1 MVLHVDEY
9 ESAFE
14 VACGY
19 RTSRFSPFEAANL
32 AATIGQ
38 AVQAIVANPTKKL
51 GELELISKDGLDQ
64 VFKWNSAVPK
74 PIERCLHD
82 VIVEQA
88 RARPKAPAI
97 SAWDGDMTYGELDS
111 LSTKLASHLVQL
123 GVKTDEVVA
132 VCFEKSM
139 WTIVSMLS
147 ILKAGGAFLLLDPSL
162 PAERLGMMCRKV
174 HSTRALASAT
184 CLPVLAGLARLAQGT
199 FVVNKESISQ
209 LPAPKQQLPTVD
221 PTSTAYVIFTS
232 GSTGEPKGCRIEHR
246 SSCSAILRHGSSM
259 QLEPGTTRVLQF
271 GSYSFAGCLVE
282 MLFGL
287 LHGSCMC
294 VPSEEDRRVNLAKA
308 ITKFSASWAF
318 LTPTV
323 LDTID
328 PESVPSFATLG
339 IGGEPIRAAQIQLW
353 ATRVHLRQ
361 SYGSSETS
369 GIVSSARLI
378 GSSSTKDV
386 GRADTGI
393 YWIVDPTDPES
404 RLAPL
409 GATGELLVEGPV
421 LGRGYEDEPQKTA
434 ATFIQAPAWRKS
446 ASNVQ
451 PRMYRTGDLARYKAD
466 GSIELLGRKDT
477 QVKLRGQRIE
487 LGEIEHQALQADAA
501 KELVV
506 ELIKPQGKG
515 DMLACFFTVEAKED
529 MDDDTSLA
537 ARIHT
542 IRDRLERF
550 LPQYMV
556 PGLFVPLPQLPKTS
570 SQKVDRKRL
579 REMGSS
585 FTAERLAEL
594 LSSQGPKRQP
604 STKAEETMQQ
614 LWACVLDVDQSSVGL
629 DDNFFRLGGDSMAA
643 MKLIGEARKVGVQL
657 SVADLFRHPV
667 LEALAGLNVRSEKS
681 VVKDIPAYSLL
692 REGTDVASVR
702 GEVAAM
708 CNIKKG
714 LVEDVYPCSPL
725 QEGLMSLTTKNAGDY
740 IMQSVL
746 ELSADVDEDAF
757 RAAWEHVARS
767 TPVLRTRIV
776 QHSELGLLQA
786 VVVEDIKWLK
796 AQSLQA
802 YLDKDKSASMGLGD
816 QLTRYALV
824 KEPRGGR
831 RWFAWTI
838 HHALYD
844 GWSLPR
850 ILHAVTQVYKGA
862 ELPPKRNFN
871 AFINY
876 IAHQD
881 QDKAQSYWQSALG
894 DCEATL
900 FPVLP
905 STIQQPVAD
914 TLVEYQCPPL
924 VNSTSTAT
932 ASTLIRAAWAVV
944 ASRYTNSDDVV
955 FGTTVMGRHA
965 PVAGIDTM
973 LGPTF
978 STIPV
983 RVRVRDQT
991 VSTFLDELQDQAGE
1005 MIAYE
1010 QTGLQRIAKIGGP
1023 GAQHACGFQTLLVVQ
1038 PAGESLNG
1046 SDNIFGEWHAHSEL
1060 RDFTTYALM
1069 VQCELGADGVKVT
1082 ASFDKQVIEEWVVKK
1097 MLGQLSYVM
1106 QQLAN
1111 AGAKEKVAD
1120 IDATTP
1126 EDRQQLWTWNQD
1138 VPAAVDRCVH
1148 DLIADQARQHP
1159 DTQAI
1164 CAWDGEFTYG
1174 ELNALSAK
1182 LASHLVTLG
1191 VCPDA
1196 PFVPLCF
1203 EKSKWTIV
1211 AMLAVIKAGGA
1222 FVPLDPDHPASRHK
1236 EIFKQTGAVVVLTSK
1251 QYTALCASPDRCV
1264 VAVSEASIARLPAV
1278 TDTNR
1283 SYATPNNAA
1292 YVIFTSGSTGTPKGV
1307 VLEHRAVST
1316 SCTIHGEAFGFATNP
1331 PPRALQFASYT
1342 FDACIAEIFTTLL
1355 YGGTVCVPSESDRRN
1370 NMMTTV
1376 INDMNVDWVFT
1387 TPSVARLIEPSSVP
1401 SVKTLLIGGEHVS
1414 YADWSRWAK
1423 TVRTINVYG
1432 PTECC
1437 IYCTGCRNTDEFTPG
1452 MIGTAVSSV
1461 SWVVDPNNH
1470 HRLAPLGSVGELL
1483 VEGPVLARGYLN
1495 DSVKTAAAFI
1505 EDPAWLLEGGRSG
1518 RLYKTGDLVQ
1528 YQADGNMIC
1537 MGRKDGQVKVRGQ
1550 RVELGEIEHKLLG
1563 CMPDV
1568 DMMAIEIIKPA
1579 GAEEKAKTLMAA
1591 FLQLDDA
1598 VHDTLLGGKKWE
1610 EDNSPA
1616 QVVFPVEADKKLSQL
1631 LPSYMVPEVYFA
1643 LPQLPL
1649 TTSGKVDRRRLR
1661 DIGASFSAQQ
1671 LAELRTQR
1679 EGPKRQPTNDK
1690 ERTLQQLWARVLDME
1705 PQTIGLDDSFFR
1717 LGGDSIAVMKLVA
1730 EARKESIHL
1739 TSADTF
1745 RYPKLVDLAGNH
1757 CEQGGI
1763 SNGEEPAS
1771 FSLLGSDIDRTIVL
1785 EEVACTCGLDVEL
1798 IEDIYPCSP
1807 LQEGLVSLTSKRSGA
1822 YTMQIVLTLRD
1833 DVDESAFQ
1841 SAWEEIHRA
1850 LPILR
1855 TRFLQHGEHG
1865 NLLQAVITEDIEW
1878 AKSSNLTQYLAQ
1890 DKSTSMELAKPMTR
1904 YALVQEEEKRSFVW
1918 TVHHALYDGWS
1929 LPLVLNA
1936 AKSVYEG
1943 ATLEK
1948 QPGFRNFI
1956 RYLTQVENE
1965 ASAMYWQNALSS
1977 CEATLFPP
1985 LPSTVTEPAADK
1997 TIEYQCAP
2005 LPAMADSDI
2014 TTSTLL
2020 RAAWAIVTSRHTS
2033 SDDIVFGTTV
2043 TGRNA
2048 PVPGIEAMIGPTI
2061 ATVPIRVCVQSD
2073 QTVSALL
2080 NTLQGQAAE
2089 MIAHEQTGLQQIAK
2103 LGAGARH
2110 ACNFQTLLVVQAAG
2124 EMFGNQETLG
2134 SWDTNSDV
2142 EAFTPY
2148 ALMVQCTLAAEG
2160 VKIYASFDSRV
2171 IEPWVVEKM
2180 LGQFHFVLQ
2189 QLAEAEAGPGKNL
2202 VDISITTQEDKQELW
2217 KWNQEMPPPIE
2228 RCIHDLFAEKARL
2241 QPDAPAIFAWD
2252 GGEMTYRE
2260 LDTLSS
2266 KLANHLINHLGV
2278 KREDVVP
2285 LCFQKSMWTVVAL
2298 LAVLKAGGAFLLLD
2312 PSLPSERLALMCRK
2326 ARSKIVLASKAC
2338 ASTVKALLQDTV
2350 VVNRHAI
2357 EEMSELTQPLTS
2369 TALPSSTAYVIYT
2382 SGSTGEPKG
2391 CRIEHRSSC
2400 SAIVHHGPSSQ
2411 VDSTT
2416 RVLQFGSYSFAGCL
2430 VEMLHSLILGA
2441 CICIPSEEERRAS
2454 LASAI
2459 SRMSANW
2466 AFLTPTVLDTLGSPE
2481 SVPSLKTLCIGGEPS
2496 RADQIQL
2503 WGSGQVH
2510 LRQTYGS
2517 SETAGVISS
2526 ARLNSVTSTP
2536 KDVGKASTAVYWIVD
2551 SNDANRL
2558 APLGG
2563 TGELLAEGQVLGRGY
2578 TDEAEKTAATFI
2590 QAPAWRRSFN
2600 DSQSFGEGHPRLY
2613 RTGDLARYKADG
2625 SIELLGR
2632 KDTQVKLRGQRI
2644 ELGEI
2649 EHQAW
2654 LSGAAQVKE
2663 LVVELIRPGK
2673 EEMLACFIAV
2683 ERKQDGHKEE
2693 DDEATLAARVQ
2704 AAVHAI
2710 RDRLEQFLP
2719 RYMVPALFVPVPQLP
2734 TSTSQKVD
2742 RRRLRSM
2749 GAEFTA
2755 EQLAEMRKSNRS
2767 TERRQPSTDME
2778 RKMQQLWARVLHLDA
2793 DSIGMD
2799 DSFFHLGGDSIA
2811 AMKLVGEARKVG
2823 LQLTVADLFHDPK
2836 LDGLVRHHART
2847 AGDSIPE
2854 PIAPFSLLSA
2864 REETAI
2870 FSGDI
2875 AFNSIGSMENV
2886 ADVLPATYTQKSFID
2901 QGIRAR
2907 REAFHYFFFDLQVA
2921 LDVERLKHSCS
2932 KLLDHFPILR
2942 THFVYFQEKLYQV
2955 VPRHV
2960 EVPFRTFSVKGPVA
2974 EESHSIHMRDLD
2986 QVTPLEFPTSF
2997 MLVQSA
3003 TGASRLIIRLSHAQY
3018 DGVCLPVML
3027 RTLASLYQEESLPPT
3042 LGYPNYLSHIRE
3054 RNLKSV
3060 DHWRRTLQG
3069 SQPTNIIAKLSRG
3082 VPRNTAVH
3090 VIRAEKLIRTPKLP
3104 SGLTVG
3110 SLVSSAWAVVLS
3122 HITGKDDVVYGSVV
3136 AGRNASLPGITE
3148 MMGPC
3153 VNIVPVRVQPT
3164 PSATAAQLVHSVQD
3178 QFISLGEADS
3188 MGLDDIIKNCTSW
3201 PASTNFESVLQHQ
3214 NIDEHPGFEFAG
3226 DTTSMQWLENPFLL
3240 LHQLM
3245 VVSYPKDDELIVTVS
3260 GNSEMLTDECA
3271 ETLLQMLC
3279 KTIAQLAGNTEGSV
3293 ATCKATL
3300 PRW

>member
-51 GELELISKDGLDQ
+51 GELDLISKDGLEQ
-64 VFKWNSAVPK
+64 VFKWNSAAPK
-74 PIERCLHD
+74 PIERCLHN
-82 VIVEQA
+82 VVVEQA
-88 RARPKAPAI
+88 RARPNAPAI

-111 LSTKLASHLVQL
+111 LSTKLAGHLVQL
-123 GVKTDEVVA
+123 GVKADEVVA

-174 HSTRALASAT
+174 HSTRALASAS

-199 FVVNKESISQ
+199 FVVSKESISQ
-209 LPAPKQQLPTVD
+209 LPQPKQQLPTVQ

-232 GSTGEPKGCRIEHR
+232 GSTGEPKGCRIEHQ

-259 QLEPGTTRVLQF
+259 QLNPGSTRVLQF

-287 LHGSCMC
+287 LHGSCIC
-294 VPSEEDRRVNLAKA
+294 VPSEEDRRVNLAKTMA
-308 ITKFSASWAF
+308 KLSATWAF

-328 PESVPSFATLG
+328 PESVPSLTTLV
-339 IGGEPIRAAQIQLW
+339 IGGEPIRAAQIQQW
-353 ATRVHLRQ
+353 ASRVHLRQ

-378 GSSSTKDV
+378 SSSSTKDV
-386 GRADTGI
+386 GKADTGV
-393 YWIVDPTDPES
+393 YWIVDPSDPDS

-434 ATFIQAPAWRKS
+434 ATFIQAPVWRQALNKVHS
-446 ASNVQ
+446 
-451 PRMYRTGDLARYKAD
+451 RMYRTGDLARYKAD

-487 LGEIEHQALQADAA
+487 LGEIEHQAIQSDAA

-515 DMLACFFTVEAKED
+515 DMLACFFTLEVPEE
-529 MDDDTSLA
+529 MDNETSVA
-537 ARIHT
+537 ARIHA

-570 SQKVDRKRL
+570 SLKVDRKKL

-585 FTAERLAEL
+585 FTTERLAEL

-604 STKAEETMQQ
+604 STKAEATMQQ
-614 LWACVLDVDQSSVGL
+614 LWACVLDVEESSVGL

-667 LEALAGLNVRSEKS
+667 LEALAGLNVQSEKS
-681 VVKDIPAYSLL
+681 VAKEIPAFSLL
-692 REGTDVASVR
+692 RDGTDAASVCD
-702 GEVAAM
+702 EVAAM
-708 CNIKKG
+708 CNIKRS

-725 QEGLMSLTTKNAGDY
+725 QEGLMSLTSKNAGDY
-740 IMQSVL
+740 IFQSVL
-746 ELSADVDEDAF
+746 ELAADVDEDAF
-757 RAAWEHVARS
+757 QAAWEHVARS

-776 QHSELGLLQA
+776 QHSELGLVQA

-796 AQSLQA
+796 AQSLET
-802 YLDKDKSASMGLGD
+802 YLVKDKSASMGLGD

-824 KEPRGGR
+824 KEPCGRR
-831 RWFAWTI
+831 RWFVWTI

-850 ILHAVTQVYKGA
+850 ILHAVTQTYKGV

-871 AFINY
+871 AFIDY
-876 IAHQD
+876 IIHQD
-881 QDKAQSYWQSALG
+881 QDAAKSYWQSALG

-900 FPVLP
+900 FPLLP
-905 STIQQPVAD
+905 STIKQPVAD

-924 VNSTSTAT
+924 VNSTSSAT
-932 ASTLIRAAWAVV
+932 ASTLIRAAWAIV

-955 FGTTVMGRHA
+955 FGTTVMGRNA

-978 STIPV
+978 STMPI

-991 VSTFLDELQDQAGE
+991 VSTFLGELQDQAAE
-1005 MIAYE
+1005 MIAHE

-1082 ASFDKQVIEEWVVKK
+1082 ASFDKQVIEEWLVKK
-1097 MLGQLSYVM
+1097 MLGQLGHVM
-1106 QQLAN
+1106 QQLAD

-1126 EDRQQLWTWNQD
+1126 ADRQQLWTWNQD
-1138 VPAAVDRCVH
+1138 VPEAIDRCVH
-1148 DLIADQARQHP
+1148 DLVSERARMHP

-1164 CAWDGEFTYG
+1164 CAWDGAFTYA
-1174 ELNALSAK
+1174 ELNALSTK
-1182 LASHLVTLG
+1182 LAVHLISLG
-1191 VCPDA
+1191 VCPEA

-1203 EKSKWTIV
+1203 EKSKWTTV
-1211 AMLAVIKAGGA
+1211 AMLAVLKAGGA

-1236 EIFKQTGAVVVLTSK
+1236 EIFKQTGAVVVLTSI
-1251 QYTALCASPDRCV
+1251 QYTALCASPDRRV
-1264 VAVSEASIARLPAV
+1264 VPVSEASISRLPAV

-1283 SYATPNNAA
+1283 SFATPSNAA

-1316 SCTIHGEAFGFATNP
+1316 SCTIHGEAFGFASD
-1331 PPRALQFASYT
+1331 PPRVLQFASYT
-1342 FDACIAEIFTTLL
+1342 FDACIAEIITTLL
-1355 YGGTVCVPSESDRRN
+1355 YGGCVCVPSESDRRN

-1376 INDMNVDWVFT
+1376 INDMSVDWVFT

-1414 YADWSRWAK
+1414 YADWSRWAP

-1437 IYCTGCRNTDEFTPG
+1437 IFCTGCRNTQEFTPG
-1452 MIGTAVSSV
+1452 MIGTSVASV

-1470 HRLAPLGSVGELL
+1470 NRLAPLGSVGELL
-1483 VEGPVLARGYLN
+1483 VEGPILARGYLN
-1495 DSVKTAAAFI
+1495 DSAKTAAAFI
-1505 EDPAWLLEGGRSG
+1505 DDPAWLLEGGRSG

-1528 YQADGNMIC
+1528 YQADGNLIC
-1537 MGRKDGQVKVRGQ
+1537 MGRKDAQVKVRGQ
-1550 RVELGEIEHKLLG
+1550 RVELGEIEHKLHA

-1568 DMMAIEIIKPA
+1568 DLMAIEVIRPA
-1579 GAEEKAKTLMAA
+1579 GAEEKGKTTMAA
-1591 FLQLDDA
+1591 FLQLDDV
-1598 VHDTLLGGKKWE
+1598 VHKALLGGKKWE
-1610 EDNSPA
+1610 EDSSPA
-1616 QVVFPVEADKKLSQL
+1616 QVVFPVEADTKLSQQV
-1631 LPSYMVPEVYFA
+1631 PSYMVPEIYFA
-1643 LPQLPL
+1643 MAQLPM
-1649 TTSGKVDRRRLR
+1649 TTSGKIDRKRIRE
-1661 DIGASFSAQQ
+1661 IGASFSAQK

-1679 EGPKRQPTNDK
+1679 EGPKRQPTNKK

-1745 RYPKLVDLAGNH
+1745 RYPKLVDLAEHHSEEG
-1757 CEQGGI
+1757 EMQY
-1763 SNGEEPAS
+1763 GEEPES
-1771 FSLLGSDIDRTIVL
+1771 FSLLSSNSDRTVVL
-1785 EEVACTCGLDVEL
+1785 EEVAGACGLDAEL
-1798 IEDIYPCSP
+1798 VEDIYPCSP
-1807 LQEGLVSLTSKRSGA
+1807 LQEGLMSLTSKRSGD
-1822 YTMQIVLTLRD
+1822 YTMQIVLTLRE
-1833 DVDESAFQ
+1833 DVNETAFQ
-1841 SAWEEIHRA
+1841 AAWEEVHRA

-1865 NLLQAVITEDIEW
+1865 NLLQAVVTEDIQWVE
-1878 AKSSNLTQYLAQ
+1878 SSNLTQYLAQ
-1890 DKSTSMELAKPMTR
+1890 DKSISMELAKPLTR
-1904 YALVQEEEKRSFVW
+1904 YALIKEGEKRLFVW
-1918 TVHHALYDGWS
+1918 TMHHALYDGWS

-1936 AKSVYEG
+1936 VKSVYDG
-1943 ATLEK
+1943 AALER

-1956 RYLTQVENE
+1956 RYLTQMEKE
-1965 ASAMYWQNALSS
+1965 AADMYWQSALSS

-1985 LPSTVTEPAADK
+1985 LPSTIAQPVADAS
-1997 TIEYQCAP
+1997 IEHQCPP
-2005 LPAMADSDI
+2005 LPATVDSDI
-2014 TTSTLL
+2014 TTSTLI

-2033 SDDIVFGTTV
+2033 SDDVVFGTTV

-2048 PVPGIEAMIGPTI
+2048 PVPGIEAIIGPTI
-2061 ATVPIRVCVQSD
+2061 ATVPVRVRLQSD
-2073 QTVSALL
+2073 QTVSSLL
-2080 NTLQGQAAE
+2080 NRLQEQAAE

-2103 LGAGARH
+2103 LGPGARH
-2110 ACNFQTLLVVQAAG
+2110 ACSFQTLLVVQAARD
-2124 EMFGNQETLG
+2124 MFDNQDTLG
-2134 SWDTNSDV
+2134 SWHTNSDV
-2142 EAFTPY
+2142 EAFTTY

-2160 VKIYASFDSRV
+2160 VKITASFDSRV

-2180 LGQFHFVLQ
+2180 LGQFESVMQ
-2189 QLAEAEAGPGKNL
+2189 QLAEAEAAPGKNL
-2202 VDISITTQEDKQELW
+2202 VDISITTQQDKQELW
-2217 KWNQEMPPPIE
+2217 KWNQEMPPPVE
-2228 RCIHDLFAEKARL
+2228 KCIHDLFAEKARL

-2260 LDTLSS
+2260 LDALSS
-2266 KLANHLINHLGV
+2266 KLANHLVSRLGV

-2338 ASTVKALLQDTV
+2338 ASTAKALVQEIM

-2357 EEMSELTQPLTS
+2357 EGLPEPTQQLTAA
-2369 TALPSSTAYVIYT
+2369 ALPTSTAYVIYT

-2459 SRMSANW
+2459 TRMSANW
-2466 AFLTPTVLDTLGSPE
+2466 AFLTPTVLDTLGGPE
-2481 SVPSLKTLCIGGEPS
+2481 AVPSLKTLCIGGEPS

-2503 WGSGQVH
+2503 WGSGKVH

-2526 ARLNSVTSTP
+2526 ARLNNISSTP
-2536 KDVGKASTAVYWIVD
+2536 KDVGRASTAIYWIVD
-2551 SNDANRL
+2551 SNDCNRL

-2578 TDEAEKTAATFI
+2578 TDEVEKTAATFI
-2590 QAPAWRRSFN
+2590 QAPAWRRSFS
-2600 DSQSFGEGHPRLY
+2600 DSHSFSKGQPRLY
-2613 RTGDLARYKADG
+2613 RTGDLARYKPDG

-2649 EHQAW
+2649 EHQAR

-2663 LVVELIRPGK
+2663 LAVELIRPGM
-2673 EEMLACFIAV
+2673 EDMLACFIAV
-2683 ERKQDGHKEE
+2683 ERKQE
-2693 DDEATLAARVQ
+2693 DDEVTLAARMQ

-2710 RDRLEQFLP
+2710 RERLEQFLP

-2742 RRRLRSM
+2742 RRRLRAL
-2749 GAEFTA
+2749 GASFTVK
-2755 EQLAEMRKSNRS
+2755 QLAEMRKSSRS
-2767 TERRQPSTDME
+2767 TERRQPSTDIE
-2778 RKMQQLWARVLHLDA
+2778 RKMQQLWARVLHIDA

-2811 AMKLVGEARKVG
+2811 AMKLVGEARKAG

-2836 LDGLVRHHART
+2836 LDALVRHHARA
-2847 AGDSIPE
+2847 AGESVAE
-2854 PIAPFSLLSA
+2854 PIPPFSLLS
-2864 REETAI
+2864 TAEKAVI
-2870 FSGDI
+2870 FPGEK
-2875 AFNSIGSMENV
+2875 AFNPAISMENV
-2886 ADVLPATYTQKSFID
+2886 ADVLPATFTQKSFID

-2921 LDVERLKHSCS
+2921 IDVERLKHSCS
-2932 KLLDHFPILR
+2932 QLLEHFPILR

-2955 VPRHV
+2955 VPRRV
-2960 EVPFRTFSVKGPVA
+2960 EVPFRSFSVKGPVA
-2974 EESHSIHMRDLD
+2974 DESHTIHMRDLD
-2986 QVTPLEFPTSF
+2986 RVTPLEFPTSF

-3027 RTLASLYQEESLPPT
+3027 RTLASLYQQESLPPT
-3042 LGYPNYLSHIRE
+3042 LGFPNYLSHIRE
-3054 RNLKSV
+3054 RNSKSV
-3060 DHWRRTLQG
+3060 EHWRQTLEG
-3069 SQPTNIIAKLSRG
+3069 SQPTNIISQLSRG
-3082 VPRNTAVH
+3082 VPHNTAVH
-3090 VIRAEKLIRTPKLP
+3090 VIRAEKLIRTPRLP

-3122 HITGKDDVVYGSVV
+3122 HITGSDDVVYGSVV

-3153 VNIVPVRVQPT
+3153 VNIVPVRVRPIPT
-3164 PSATAAQLVHSVQD
+3164 ATAAQLVHSVQD

-3201 PASTNFESVLQHQ
+3201 PACSNFESVLQHQ
-3214 NIDEHPGFEFAG
+3214 NIDEHPGFQFAG

-3245 VVSYPKDDELIVTVS
+3245 VVSYPKGDELNVTVS
-3260 GNSEMLTDECA
+3260 GNSEMMTDDCA
-3271 ETLLQMLC
+3271 ETLLHMLC
-3279 KTIAQLAGNTEGSV
+3279 KTIAQLASNTEGSV
-3293 ATCKATL
+3293 EACKASL
-3300 PRW
+3300 PAWS